1 MKLSPA
7 NERNSALRKHQ
18 NEMKNLAESHQNELG
33 KIKNNQ
39 EKQKMEMRHSHKVEI
54 GNIRNAH
61 DSKLQK
67 TLLQNET
74 TLEKAKENLE
84 KSKAVIANEQR
95 KIEAD
100 RLKEKNAQKE
110 LHAQKVRNASMKN
123 TLAIEDMNQEATV
136 EMQKLQ
142 RDVNARKN
150 ELITNLSKEE
160 LATKDLHK
168 SKMNM
173 TRDVFQMKQTREMDK
188 FQNALLK
195 QKKTNKDMI
204 IGNERKHHK
213 TMQARTEQ
221 YSQEIQKIDED
232 SSKKKAAKKEKFEKD
247 FQVLN
252 NKNEIMLRNLAG
264 KKEKLIHQLKSDI
277 TKEYKIGLEKA
288 KDPFYKF
295 GRIPAQLTELPDQSG
310 YQVKVP
316 IAEHEASSIDMRAE
330 QRQLRLTMERRYEF
344 EKKDDNS
351 MDKVSKVES
360 FVSKM
365 PVENIVDPK
374 SISKEYIDGHI
385 VFTIKNA

>member
-84 KSKAVIANEQR
+84 KSKAVIASEQR

-123 TLAIEDMNQEATV
+123 TLAIEDINQETTV

-142 RDVNARKN
+142 REVNARKK
-150 ELITNLSKEE
+150 ELITNHSKDE
-160 LATKDLHK
+160 LAAKDLHK

-232 SSKKKAAKKEKFEKD
+232 SSKKKAAKKAKFEKD

-252 NKNEIMLRNLAG
+252 NKNEIMLRNLVG

-385 VFTIKNA
+385 VFTVKNA

>member
-1 MKLSPA
+1 
-7 NERNSALRKHQ
+7 
-18 NEMKNLAESHQNELG
+18 MKNLAESHQNELG

-61 DSKLQK
+61 DNKLQK

-142 RDVNARKN
+142 REVNARKN
-150 ELITNLSKEE
+150 ELITNYSKEE

-232 SSKKKAAKKEKFEKD
+232 SSKKKAAKKAKFEKD

-252 NKNEIMLRNLAG
+252 NKNEIMLRNLVG

-351 MDKVSKVES
+351 MDKISKVES

>member
-1 MKLSPA
+1 VKLSPA

-39 EKQKMEMRHSHKVEI
+39 EKQKMEMRHSHKVEL

-84 KSKAVIANEQR
+84 KSKAVIASEQR

-110 LHAQKVRNASMKN
+110 LHAQKVKNASMKN
-123 TLAIEDMNQEATV
+123 TLAIEDLNQEATV

-142 RDVNARKN
+142 REVNARKK
-150 ELITNLSKEE
+150 ELITNHSKDELS
-160 LATKDLHK
+160 AKDLHK

-195 QKKTNKDMI
+195 QKKTNKDII

-213 TMQARTEQ
+213 TMQARIEQ

-232 SSKKKAAKKEKFEKD
+232 SSKKKAAKKTKFEKD

-252 NKNEIMLRNLAG
+252 NKNEIMLRNLVG
-264 KKEKLIHQLKSDI
+264 KKEKLIHQLRSDI

>member
-61 DSKLQK
+61 DNKLQK

-142 RDVNARKN
+142 REVNARKN
-150 ELITNLSKEE
+150 ELITNYSKEE

-232 SSKKKAAKKEKFEKD
+232 SSKKKAAKKAKFEKD

-252 NKNEIMLRNLAG
+252 NKNEIMLRNLVG

-351 MDKVSKVES
+351 MDKISKVES